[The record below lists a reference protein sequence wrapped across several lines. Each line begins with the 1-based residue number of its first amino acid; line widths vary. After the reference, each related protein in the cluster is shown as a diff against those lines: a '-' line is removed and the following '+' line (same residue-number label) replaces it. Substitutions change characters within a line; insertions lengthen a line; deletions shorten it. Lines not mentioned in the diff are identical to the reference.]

1 MRISDWS
8 SDVCSSDLSGS
19 WQRNIVQPAHRGD
32 QFGLVEVCGRMPGAE
47 RPRHDIDVIFLAHGF
62 EPRDLLRA
70 PSGRIAVEKAA
81 DHIVGLARAAMPGA
95 EFQAFRAV
103 LHGGPFNRGSDEAET
118 RSAEHTSELQLLMR
132 ISYAVFC

>member
-1 MRISDWS
+1 
-8 SDVCSSDLSGS
+8 
-19 WQRNIVQPAHRGD
+19 
-32 QFGLVEVCGRMPGAE
+32 MPGAE

-95 EFQAFRAV
+95 EFQAFQAV

-118 RSAEHTSELQLLMR
+118 GIARSEEPTSELQSLMR